1 MLGLLSVKD
10 MVYLKYDLNDE
21 RVQYLIR
28 TDEKLSKLIN
38 YIGTSELAIEEDGF
52 KCLVKYIVGQQ
63 ISDKARE
70 TIWQRICTTFGN
82 VTPDIMLAISDSD
95 LRGVGLSGRKV
106 KYIKTLAECIIG
118 KRIDFEEFKT
128 LTNEEIITKLTAL
141 KGIGRWT
148 AEMYLIFSLGR
159 ENVLSKGD
167 GTIRRTIQWMYDL
180 KELPSSKV
188 LVEHFVNWTEYATI
202 VSSYL
207 WKSIALGLTQKSFE
221 EALSGQG
228 GLVYECE
235 QYVLDEIFN

>member
-1 MLGLLSVKD
+1 MLLNGLLSVKD
-10 MVYLKYDLNDE
+10 MIYLKYDLNDE

-28 TDEKLSKLIN
+28 TDETLGKLIR
-38 YIGTSELAIEEDGF
+38 YIGTSELAIEKDGF

-82 VTPDIMLAISDSD
+82 LAPDIMLSTSDSD
-95 LRGVGLSGRKV
+95 LRRVGLSGSKV
-106 KYIKTLAECIIG
+106 EYIKTLAEGIIE
-118 KRIDFEEFKT
+118 KRIDFEVFQT
-128 LTNEEIITKLTAL
+128 LSNKEIITELTAL
-141 KGIGRWT
+141 KGIGQWT

-188 LVEHFVNWTEYATI
+188 LAEHFFNWTEYATI

-207 WKSIALGLTQKSFE
+207 WKAIALGLTQKSVN
-221 EALSGQG
+221 EAISRQG
-228 GLVYECE
+228 G
-235 QYVLDEIFN
+235 

>member
-1 MLGLLSVKD
+1 MSILLSEQDVY
-10 MVYLKYDLNDE
+10 YLKYDLSDE

-28 TDEKLSKLIN
+28 TDETLGKLIR
-38 YIGTSELAIEEDGF
+38 YIGTSELAIEKDGF
-52 KCLVKYIVGQQ
+52 KCLVKYIIGQQ

-70 TIWQRICTTFGN
+70 TIWQRICTTFEN
-82 VTPDIMLAISDSD
+82 VTPDIMLLTSDSD

-106 KYIKTLAECIIG
+106 EYIKILATGIIE
-118 KRIDFEEFKT
+118 KRIDFEKFET
-128 LTNEEIITKLTAL
+128 LPNEEIITKLTAL

-180 KELPSSKV
+180 QELPSSKV
-188 LVEHFVNWTEYATI
+188 LAEYFDNWIEYATV

-207 WKSIALGLTQKSFE
+207 WKSIALGLTQKPF
-221 EALSGQG
+221 
-228 GLVYECE
+228 
-235 QYVLDEIFN
+235 DEVISE